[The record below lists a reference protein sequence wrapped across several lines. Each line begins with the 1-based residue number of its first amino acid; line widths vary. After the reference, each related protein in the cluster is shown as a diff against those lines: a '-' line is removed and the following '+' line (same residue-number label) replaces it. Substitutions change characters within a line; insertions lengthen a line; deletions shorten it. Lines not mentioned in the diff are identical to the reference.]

1 MNAAIFGGVF
11 DTSTTTVVAVD
22 KFVICIL
29 ASLAIGLIIAF
40 SYKIKNKSTKNFI
53 TTLALIPAMVC
64 VIIMM
69 VNGNVGTGVAVAGA
83 FSLVRFRS
91 MAGSAAE
98 IGSIFLSMGSGLL
111 LGMGYIGFALLFVVI
126 ICAAQLL
133 YLQLGVGNTSVAEKT
148 LRITIPEDLDYT
160 GVFDDI
166 FEKYARGVQ
175 LLNVKTT
182 DMGSMFRM
190 TYNLKLKDIKKEKE
204 FVDELRCRNGNM
216 EIFLS
221 RQEMSS
227 EL

>member
-11 DTSTTTVVAVD
+11 DTSATTVVSVD
-22 KFVICIL
+22 KFVLCIL

-40 SYKIKNKSTKNFI
+40 SYKIKNRSTKNFI

-83 FSLVRFRS
+83 FLLVRFRS

-98 IGSIFLSMGSGLL
+98 IGSIFLAMGSGLL

-166 FEKYARGVQ
+166 FEKYAKGVQ

>member
-22 KFVICIL
+22 KFVLCIL

-40 SYKIKNKSTKNFI
+40 SYKIKNRSTKNFI

-69 VNGNVGTGVAVAGA
+69 VNGNVGTGVAVEGA

-98 IGSIFLSMGSGLL
+98 IGSIFLAMGSGLL

-133 YLQLGVGNTSVAEKT
+133 YLQLGVGNTSIAEKT

-166 FEKYARGVQ
+166 FEKYAKGVQ

-190 TYNLKLKDIKKEKE
+190 TYNLKLKDIKKEKK
-204 FVDELRCRNGNM
+204 FIDELRCRNGNM
-216 EIFLS
+216 EIFIS

>member
-22 KFVICIL
+22 RFVLCIL

-40 SYKIKNKSTKNFI
+40 SYKIKNRSTKNFI

-98 IGSIFLSMGSGLL
+98 IGSIFLAMGSGLL

-126 ICAAQLL
+126 ICAAQFL

-166 FEKYARGVQ
+166 FEKYAKGVQ

>member
-98 IGSIFLSMGSGLL
+98 IGSIFLAMGSGLL

-166 FEKYARGVQ
+166 FEKYAKGVQ

-221 RQEMSS
+221 IQEMSS

>member
-40 SYKIKNKSTKNFI
+40 SYKIKNRSTKNFI

-98 IGSIFLSMGSGLL
+98 IGSIFLAMGSGLL

>member
-98 IGSIFLSMGSGLL
+98 IGSIFLAMGSGLL

-148 LRITIPEDLDYT
+148 LRITIPEDLDCT

-166 FEKYARGVQ
+166 FEKYAKGVQ

-221 RQEMSS
+221 IQEMSS

>member
-98 IGSIFLSMGSGLL
+98 IGSIFLAMGSGLL

-160 GVFDDI
+160 GVFYDI

>member
-22 KFVICIL
+22 KFVLCVL

-40 SYKIKNKSTKNFI
+40 SYKIKNRSTKNFI

-98 IGSIFLSMGSGLL
+98 IGSIFLAMGSGLL

-166 FEKYARGVQ
+166 FEKYAKGVQ

>member
-98 IGSIFLSMGSGLL
+98 IGSIFLAMGSGLL

-126 ICAAQLL
+126 ICAAQLI

-166 FEKYARGVQ
+166 FEKYAKGVQ

>member
-98 IGSIFLSMGSGLL
+98 IGSIFLAMGSGLL

-133 YLQLGVGNTSVAEKT
+133 YLQLGVGNTSVAEKM

-166 FEKYARGVQ
+166 FEKYAKGVQ

>member
-11 DTSTTTVVAVD
+11 DTSTTSVVAVD

-29 ASLAIGLIIAF
+29 VSLVIGLIIAF
-40 SYKIKNKSTKNFI
+40 SYKIKNRSTKHFI

-69 VNGNVGTGVAVAGA
+69 VNGNVGTGVAVAV
-83 FSLVRFRS
+83 SLVRFRS
-91 MAGSAAE
+91 MAGSAEE
-98 IGSIFLSMGSGLL
+98 IGSIFLAMGSGLL

-126 ICAAQLL
+126 ICVAQIL
-133 YLQLGVGNTSVAEKT
+133 YLHLGLGNTNVAEKT

-160 GVFDDI
+160 EVFDDI
-166 FEKYARGVQ
+166 FGKYAKGVQ

-190 TYNLKLKDIKKEKE
+190 TYNLKLEDIKKEKE
-204 FVDELRCRNGNM
+204 FIDELRCRNGNL
-216 EIFLS
+216 EIFIS
-221 RQEMSS
+221 KQELSS

>member
-91 MAGSAAE
+91 MAGRAAE
-98 IGSIFLSMGSGLL
+98 IGSIFLAMGSGLL

-166 FEKYARGVQ
+166 FEKYAKGVQ

>member
-98 IGSIFLSMGSGLL
+98 IGSIFLAMGSGLL

>member
-91 MAGSAAE
+91 MVGSAAE
-98 IGSIFLSMGSGLL
+98 IGSIFLAMGSGLL

-160 GVFDDI
+160 GIFDDI
-166 FEKYARGVQ
+166 FEKYAKGVQ

>member
-40 SYKIKNKSTKNFI
+40 SYKIKNRSTKNFI

-98 IGSIFLSMGSGLL
+98 IGSIFLAMGSGLL

-166 FEKYARGVQ
+166 FEKYAKGVQ

>member
-40 SYKIKNKSTKNFI
+40 SYKIKNRSTKNFI

-98 IGSIFLSMGSGLL
+98 IGSIFLAMGSGLL

-133 YLQLGVGNTSVAEKT
+133 YLQLGVGNTSIAEKT

-166 FEKYARGVQ
+166 FEKYAKGVQ

>member
-69 VNGNVGTGVAVAGA
+69 VSGNVGTGVAVAGA

-98 IGSIFLSMGSGLL
+98 IGSIFLAMGSGLL

-166 FEKYARGVQ
+166 FEKYAKGVQ

-221 RQEMSS
+221 IQEMSS

>member
-1 MNAAIFGGVF
+1 M
-11 DTSTTTVVAVD
+11 
-22 KFVICIL
+22 
-29 ASLAIGLIIAF
+29 
-40 SYKIKNKSTKNFI
+40 
-53 TTLALIPAMVC
+53 
-64 VIIMM
+64 
-69 VNGNVGTGVAVAGA
+69 
-83 FSLVRFRS
+83 
-91 MAGSAAE
+91 
-98 IGSIFLSMGSGLL
+98 
-111 LGMGYIGFALLFVVI
+111 
-126 ICAAQLL
+126 
-133 YLQLGVGNTSVAEKT
+133 
-148 LRITIPEDLDYT
+148 DYT

-166 FEKYARGVQ
+166 FGKNVKGVQ

>member
-40 SYKIKNKSTKNFI
+40 SYKIKNRSTKNFI

-98 IGSIFLSMGSGLL
+98 IGSIFLAMGSGLL

-166 FEKYARGVQ
+166 FEKYAKGVQ

-216 EIFLS
+216 EIFVIFHDN
-221 RQEMSS
+221 
-227 EL
+227 

>member
-11 DTSTTTVVAVD
+11 DTSTTTVVSVD

-29 ASLAIGLIIAF
+29 ASLVIGLIIAF
-40 SYKIKNKSTKNFI
+40 SYKIINRSTKHFI

-98 IGSIFLSMGSGLL
+98 IGSIFLAMGSGLL
-111 LGMGYIGFALLFVVI
+111 LGIGYIGFALLFVVI
-126 ICAAQLL
+126 ICVAQIL
-133 YLQLGVGNTSVAEKT
+133 YLHLGLGNTSVAEKT

-160 GVFDDI
+160 EVFDDI
-166 FEKYARGVQ
+166 FEKYAKGVQ

-204 FVDELRCRNGNM
+204 FIDELRCRNGNL
-216 EIFLS
+216 EIFIS
-221 RQEMSS
+221 KQELSS

>member
-98 IGSIFLSMGSGLL
+98 IGSIFLAMGSGLL

-166 FEKYARGVQ
+166 FEKYAKGVQ
-175 LLNVKTT
+175 LLNVKIT

>member
-1 MNAAIFGGVF
+1 MNPAIFGGVF
-11 DTSTTTVVAVD
+11 DTSATTVVAVD
-22 KFVICIL
+22 KFVLCIL

-40 SYKIKNKSTKNFI
+40 SYKIKNRSTKNFI

-133 YLQLGVGNTSVAEKT
+133 YLQLGVGNTSIAEKT

-166 FEKYARGVQ
+166 FEKYAKGVQ

-216 EIFLS
+216 EIFIS

>member
-11 DTSTTTVVAVD
+11 DTSTTTVVSVD
-22 KFVICIL
+22 KFVLCIL

-40 SYKIKNKSTKNFI
+40 SYKIKNRSTKNFI

-98 IGSIFLSMGSGLL
+98 IGSIFLAMGSGLL
-111 LGMGYIGFALLFVVI
+111 LGMGYIGFAILFVVI

-148 LRITIPEDLDYT
+148 LRITIPEDLDYS

-166 FEKYARGVQ
+166 FEKYAKGVQ

>member
-98 IGSIFLSMGSGLL
+98 IGSIFLAMGSGLL
-111 LGMGYIGFALLFVVI
+111 LGVGYIGFALLFVVI

-166 FEKYARGVQ
+166 FEKYAKGVQ

>member
-83 FSLVRFRS
+83 FLLVRFRS

-98 IGSIFLSMGSGLL
+98 IGSIFLAMGSGLL

-166 FEKYARGVQ
+166 FEKYAKGVQ

>member
-22 KFVICIL
+22 KFVLCVL

-40 SYKIKNKSTKNFI
+40 SYKIKNRSTKNFI

-98 IGSIFLSMGSGLL
+98 IGSIFLAMGSGLL

-133 YLQLGVGNTSVAEKT
+133 YLQLGVGNTSIAEKT
-148 LRITIPEDLDYT
+148 LRITIPEDLDYI

-166 FEKYARGVQ
+166 FEKYAKGVQ
-175 LLNVKTT
+175 LLNIKTT
-182 DMGSMFRM
+182 DMGSLFRM

-204 FVDELRCRNGNM
+204 FIDELRCRNGNM
-216 EIFLS
+216 EIFIS

>member
-98 IGSIFLSMGSGLL
+98 IGSIFLAMGSGLL

-166 FEKYARGVQ
+166 FEKYAKGVQ